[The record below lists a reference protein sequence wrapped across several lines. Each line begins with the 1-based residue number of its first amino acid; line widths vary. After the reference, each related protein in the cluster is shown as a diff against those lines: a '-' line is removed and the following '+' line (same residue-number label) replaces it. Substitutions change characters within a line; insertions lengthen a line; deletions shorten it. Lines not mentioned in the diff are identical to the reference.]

1 MQFIRRGAACVL
13 AGFSCCAAAAAAER
27 PVTTGEPV
35 VVTAMRIPQKLSE
48 TSQQVVVMGRDE
60 ITTSGHLSLAEL
72 LQARGGVEITN
83 SGGLGQPG
91 AVSMRG
97 AEPRHTM
104 VLIDGLR
111 IGSATAGGTA
121 FEHIPLNQIERIEI
135 VPGPLSSVYGS
146 DAIGGVIQIFTRSG
160 TGSDARIGAGSHGTR
175 ESSASFGRRV
185 NNTEFNFSAGA
196 LESSSFDATK
206 PALPFA
212 QHHPDSDRY
221 RNRNL
226 SARVTQR
233 IAAGHSLGFT
243 ALQSEGAAHF
253 DAGLATDDVNRQTLQ
268 AFSGYSR
275 NRITAN
281 WNSLLRIGTTRD
293 DSDTAGAFP
302 GYFRT
307 DQHQA
312 TWQNDLQLPVGTLVG
327 GLEYLDQRV
336 ASNTLFKHTG
346 RTVASAFAGYS
357 GSFGAHGLQ
366 LNARHDDNSQ
376 FGGRDTGSLGYS
388 YRISEPLRFRAS
400 AGTAFKAPTFND
412 LYFPDFPPF
421 FFSNPNLRPE
431 RSRGREAGVD
441 YRSGERQLGVTVFQN
456 DTTDLITVFTDPAT
470 FVSSTQNLAR
480 VRTEGVEITWRGAL
494 WGWQTRAQLTLQDPR
509 DETTGSQLRRRAKQ
523 YGSVGAERSFG
534 PWRFG
539 ADIVG
544 SGERFDSTNE
554 APNTR
559 MHGYGLLNFMAR
571 YAPAR
576 DWSINARWNNV
587 LDREHELIQFFNTP
601 GSSLLLWVA
610 WQPR

>member
-1 MQFIRRGAACVL
+1 MRFIGRGAVAVL
-13 AGFSCCAAAAAAER
+13 AAFSCCAVAAER

-35 VVTAMRIPQKLSE
+35 VVTATRIPQKLSE
-48 TSQQVVVMGRDE
+48 TNQQAVVITREE
-60 ITTSGHLSLAEL
+60 IATSGHLSLVEL

-83 SGGLGQPG
+83 SGGLGQPSG
-91 AVSMRG
+91 VSMRG

-121 FEHIPLNQIERIEI
+121 FENIPLNQIERIEI

-146 DAIGGVIQIFTRSG
+146 DAIGGVIQIFTRSEPG
-160 TGSDARIGAGSHGTR
+160 ASARIGFGSYGTR
-175 ESSASFGRRV
+175 EVSASFGRRV
-185 NNTEFNFSAGA
+185 NNTEFNFSAGM

-206 PALPFA
+206 PTLPFA
-212 QHHPDSDRY
+212 QHNPDSDRY
-221 RNRNL
+221 RNKNL
-226 SARVTQR
+226 SARLTQQ

-243 ALQSEGAAHF
+243 AFQSEGAAHF

-268 AFSGYSR
+268 AFSIYSR

-281 WNSLLRIGTTRD
+281 WSSLLRIGTTRD
-293 DSDTAGAFP
+293 DSDTVGAFP

-327 GLEYLDQRV
+327 GLEYLDQHV
-336 ASNTLFKHTG
+336 SSNTPFKQTG
-346 RTVASAFAGYS
+346 RTVASVFAGYV
-357 GSFGAHGLQ
+357 GNFGAHGLQ

-388 YRISEPLRFRAS
+388 YRISEPLRVRAS
-400 AGTAFKAPTFND
+400 VGTAFKAPTFND

-431 RSRGREAGVD
+431 RSRNREAGID
-441 YRSGERQLGVTVFQN
+441 YRSGDRQIGVTIFQN
-456 DTTDLITVFTDPAT
+456 DITDLITVFTDPAT
-470 FVSSTQNLAR
+470 FVSNTMNLAR
-480 VRTEGVEITWRGAL
+480 VRTEGMEFAWRGTL
-494 WGWQTRAQLTLQDPR
+494 WGWQTRAQLSVQDPR

-523 YGSVGAERSFG
+523 YGSVGAERTFG

-539 ADIVG
+539 ADIIG

-559 MHGYGLLNFMAR
+559 MHGYGLLNLTAG
-571 YAPAR
+571 YVLAR

-587 LDREHELIQFFNTP
+587 LDREYELNQFFNTP
-601 GSSLLLWVA
+601 GSNLFVWVA
-610 WQPR
+610 WQLR

>member
-1 MQFIRRGAACVL
+1 MHVIRRGAAAVL
-13 AGFSCCAAAAAAER
+13 AGFSCCAVGAER

-35 VVTAMRIPQKLSE
+35 VVTATRIPQKLSE
-48 TSQQVVVMGRDE
+48 TSRQAVVISREE
-60 ITTSGHLSLAEL
+60 IAASGHLSLVEL
-72 LQARGGVEITN
+72 LHALGGVEITN
-83 SGGLGQPG
+83 SGGLGQPS

-160 TGSDARIGAGSHGTR
+160 TGNSARVGVGSFGAR
-175 ESSASFGRRV
+175 EASASFGRRV
-185 NNTEFNFSAGA
+185 NNTEYNFSAGM

-206 PALPFA
+206 PTLPFA
-212 QHHPDSDRY
+212 QHNPDSDRY

-226 SARVTQR
+226 SVRVTQQ

-243 ALQSEGAAHF
+243 AFQSEGAAHF

-268 AFSGYSR
+268 ALAIHSR

-281 WNSLLRIGTTRD
+281 WNSLLRVGTTRD
-293 DSDTAGAFP
+293 DSDTVGAFP

-312 TWQNDLQLPVGTLVG
+312 TWQNEFQLPVGTLVG

-336 ASNTLFKHTG
+336 ASNTLFKQTG
-346 RTVASAFAGYS
+346 RTVGSVFAGYG
-357 GSFGAHGLQ
+357 GSFGDHGLQ

-376 FGGRDTGSLGYS
+376 FGGRDTGSFGYS
-388 YRISEPLRFRAS
+388 YRISEPLRIRAS
-400 AGTAFKAPTFND
+400 TGTAFKAPTFND

-431 RSRGREAGVD
+431 RSRSREIGFD
-441 YRSGERQLGVTVFQN
+441 YRSGERQLSVTLFQN
-456 DTTDLITVFTDPAT
+456 DISDLITVFTDPAT

-480 VRTEGVEITWRGAL
+480 VRTEGVEIAWRGAL

-544 SGERFDSTNE
+544 SGERFDATNE

-559 MHGYGLLNFMAR
+559 MHGYGLLNLMAG
-571 YAPAR
+571 YALER

-601 GSSLLLWVA
+601 GSSLFVWVA

>member
-1 MQFIRRGAACVL
+1 MRFIRSGAVAVL
-13 AGFSCCAAAAAAER
+13 TGFSCCAAAAER

-35 VVTAMRIPQKLSE
+35 VVTATRIPQKLSE
-48 TSQQVVVMGRDE
+48 TNQQAVVITREE
-60 ITTSGHLSLAEL
+60 IAASGHLSLVEL

-83 SGGLGQPG
+83 SGGLGQPSG
-91 AVSMRG
+91 VSMRG

-121 FEHIPLNQIERIEI
+121 FENIPLNQIKRIEI

-146 DAIGGVIQIFTRSG
+146 DAIGGVIQIFTRSEPGANARFGFGSYG
-160 TGSDARIGAGSHGTR
+160 THEA
-175 ESSASFGRRV
+175 SASFGRRD
-185 NNTEFNFSAGA
+185 NNTEFNFSAGM

-206 PALPFA
+206 PTLPFA
-212 QHHPDSDRY
+212 QHNPDSDRY
-221 RNRNL
+221 RNKNL
-226 SARVTQR
+226 SARMTQH

-243 ALQSEGAAHF
+243 AFQSEGAAHF

-268 AFSGYSR
+268 AFSIHSR

-281 WNSLLRIGTTRD
+281 WSSLLRIGTSRD
-293 DSDTAGAFP
+293 DSDTVGAFP

-312 TWQNDLQLPVGTLVG
+312 TWQNDIQLPVGALVG

-336 ASNTLFKHTG
+336 ASNTLFKQTG
-346 RTVASAFAGYS
+346 RTVASVFAGYV

-376 FGGRDTGSLGYS
+376 FGGRDTGSFGYS
-388 YRISEPLRFRAS
+388 YRISEPLRVRAS

-431 RSRGREAGVD
+431 RSRNREAGID
-441 YRSGERQLGVTVFQN
+441 YRSGERQLGVTIFQN
-456 DTTDLITVFTDPAT
+456 DITDMITVFTDPAT
-470 FVSSTQNLAR
+470 FVSNTVNLAR
-480 VRTEGVEITWRGAL
+480 VRTEGMEIAWRGTL
-494 WGWQTRAQLTLQDPR
+494 WGWQTRAQLTVQDPR

-523 YGSVGAERSFG
+523 YGSVGAERTFG

-539 ADIVG
+539 ADIIG

-559 MHGYGLLNFMAR
+559 MHGYGLLNLTAG
-571 YAPAR
+571 YALAR

-587 LDREHELIQFFNTP
+587 LDREYELNQFFNTP
-601 GSSLLLWVA
+601 GSNLFVWVA
-610 WQPR
+610 WQLR

>member
-1 MQFIRRGAACVL
+1 MRIFKRGAAAVL
-13 AGFSCCAAAAAAER
+13 AGLSCCAVAAER

-35 VVTAMRIPQKLSE
+35 VVTATRIPQKLSE
-48 TSQQVVVMGRDE
+48 TSQQAVVITREE
-60 ITTSGHLSLAEL
+60 IAASGHLSLVEL
-72 LQARGGVEITN
+72 LAARGGVEITN
-83 SGGLGQPG
+83 SGGFGQPS

-104 VLIDGLR
+104 VLIDGMR

-160 TGSDARIGAGSHGTR
+160 TGSSARVGVGSFGTR
-175 ESSASFGRRV
+175 EASASFGRRI
-185 NNTEFNFSAGA
+185 NDTEINFSVGA

-206 PALPFA
+206 PTLPFA
-212 QHHPDSDRY
+212 QHNPDSDRY
-221 RNRNL
+221 RNSNA

-233 IAAGHSLGFT
+233 IAEGHSLGFT
-243 ALQSEGAAHF
+243 AFQSEGAAHF

-268 AFSGYSR
+268 AFSIFSR

-281 WNSLLRIGTTRD
+281 WSSLLRIGTTRD
-293 DSDTAGAFP
+293 DSDSVGAFP

-312 TWQNDLQLPVGTLVG
+312 TWQNDFQLPVGTLVG

-336 ASNTLFKHTG
+336 ASNTQFKQTG
-346 RTVASAFAGYS
+346 RTVASIFAGY
-357 GSFGAHGLQ
+357 GGNFGNHGLQ

-376 FGGRDTGSLGYS
+376 FGGRDTGSLAYS
-388 YRISEPLRFRAS
+388 YRISEPLRIRAGT
-400 AGTAFKAPTFND
+400 GTAFKAPTFND
-412 LYFPDFPPF
+412 LYFPDLAPF

-431 RSRGREAGVD
+431 RSRSREVGFD
-441 YRSGERQLGVTVFQN
+441 YLSGERQLGITVFQN
-456 DTTDLITVFTDPAT
+456 DISDLITIFTDPAT
-470 FVSSTQNLAR
+470 FASTTQNLSR
-480 VRTEGVEITWRGAL
+480 VRTEGVEIAWRGAL

-509 DETTGSQLRRRAKQ
+509 DETTGFQLRRRAKE
-523 YGSVGAERSFG
+523 YGSIGAERSFG
-534 PWRFG
+534 RWRFG

-559 MHGYGLLNFMAR
+559 MHGYGLLNLTAG
-571 YAPAR
+571 YAVAR
-576 DWSINARWNNV
+576 DWSIHARWNNV
-587 LDREHELIQFFNTP
+587 FDREHELVQFFNTP
-601 GSSLLLWVA
+601 GSSLFAWVA

>member
-1 MQFIRRGAACVL
+1 MRFIRRGAAAVL
-13 AGFSCCAAAAAAER
+13 AGFSCCAAAAER
-27 PVTTGEPV
+27 PVTAGEPV
-35 VVTAMRIPQKLSE
+35 VVTATRIPQKLSE
-48 TSQQVVVMGRDE
+48 TSRQAVVITREE
-60 ITTSGHLSLAEL
+60 IAASGHLSLVEL
-72 LQARGGVEITN
+72 LAARGGVEITN
-83 SGGLGQPG
+83 SGGLGQPS
-91 AVSMRG
+91 AVSIRG

-121 FEHIPLNQIERIEI
+121 FENIPLNQIERIEI

-160 TGSDARIGAGSHGTR
+160 TGSSARVGVGSYGTR
-175 ESSASFGRRV
+175 EASASFGRRV
-185 NNTEFNFSAGA
+185 NNTEFNFSAGM

-206 PALPFA
+206 PTLPFA
-212 QHHPDSDRY
+212 QHNPDSDRY

-226 SARVTQR
+226 SARMTQQ

-243 ALQSEGAAHF
+243 AFQSEGAAHF
-253 DAGLATDDVNRQTLQ
+253 DAGLATDDVNRQALQ
-268 AFSGYSR
+268 ALSIHSR

-281 WNSLLRIGTTRD
+281 WSSLLRIGTTRD
-293 DSDTAGAFP
+293 DSDSVGAFP

-312 TWQNDLQLPVGTLVG
+312 TWQNEFQLPVGTLVG

-336 ASNTLFKHTG
+336 ASNTPFKQTG
-346 RTVASAFAGYS
+346 RTVGSVFAGYG
-357 GSFGAHGLQ
+357 GSFGDHSVQ

-376 FGGRDTGSLGYS
+376 FGGRDTGSFGYG
-388 YRISEPLRFRAS
+388 YRISEPLRIRAS
-400 AGTAFKAPTFND
+400 VGTAFKAPTFND

-431 RSRGREAGVD
+431 RSRSREVGVD
-441 YRSGERQLGVTVFQN
+441 YRSGERQLGVTIFQN
-456 DTTDLITVFTDPAT
+456 DITDLITVFTDPAT
-470 FVSSTQNLAR
+470 FVSNTQNLAR
-480 VRTEGVEITWRGAL
+480 VRTEGVEIAWRGAL
-494 WGWQTRAQLTLQDPR
+494 WGWRTRAQLTLQDPR
-509 DETTGSQLRRRAKQ
+509 DEATGAQLRRRAKE
-523 YGSVGAERSFG
+523 YGSIGAERSIG
-534 PWRFG
+534 RWRFG

-544 SGERFDSTNE
+544 SGQRFDSTNE

-559 MHGYGLLNFMAR
+559 MHGYGLLNLTAG
-571 YAPAR
+571 YALAR

-587 LDREHELIQFFNTP
+587 LDREYELIQFFNTP
-601 GSSLLLWVA
+601 GSSLFAWVA

>member
-1 MQFIRRGAACVL
+1 MRFIRRGAVAVL
-13 AGFSCCAAAAAAER
+13 TAFSCCAVAAER

-35 VVTAMRIPQKLSE
+35 VVTATRIPQKLSE
-48 TSQQVVVMGRDE
+48 TNQQAVIITREE
-60 ITTSGHLSLAEL
+60 IAASGHLSLVEL

-83 SGGLGQPG
+83 SGGLGQPSG
-91 AVSMRG
+91 VSMRG

-121 FEHIPLNQIERIEI
+121 FENIPLNQIERIEI

-160 TGSDARIGAGSHGTR
+160 PGANARIGFGSYGTR
-175 ESSASFGRRV
+175 EASASFGRRV
-185 NNTEFNFSAGA
+185 NNTEFNFSAGM

-206 PALPFA
+206 PTLPFA
-212 QHHPDSDRY
+212 QHNPDSDRY

-226 SARVTQR
+226 SARMTQQ

-243 ALQSEGAAHF
+243 AFQSEGAAHF
-253 DAGLATDDVNRQTLQ
+253 DAGLATDDVNRQALQ
-268 AFSGYSR
+268 AFSVHSR

-281 WNSLLRIGTTRD
+281 WSSLLRIGTTRD
-293 DSDTAGAFP
+293 DSDTVGAFP

-312 TWQNDLQLPVGTLVG
+312 TWQNDLQLPIGTLVG
-327 GLEYLDQRV
+327 GLEYLDQHV
-336 ASNTLFKHTG
+336 SSNTLFKQTG
-346 RTVASAFAGYS
+346 RTVASVFAGYV

-388 YRISEPLRFRAS
+388 YRISEPLRVRAS
-400 AGTAFKAPTFND
+400 VGTAFKAPTFND

-431 RSRGREAGVD
+431 RSRNREAGID
-441 YRSGERQLGVTVFQN
+441 YRSGEHQLGVTVFQN
-456 DTTDLITVFTDPAT
+456 DITDLITVFTDPAT
-470 FVSSTQNLAR
+470 FVSTTQNLAQ
-480 VRTEGVEITWRGAL
+480 VRTEGMEIAWRGTL
-494 WGWQTRAQLTLQDPR
+494 WGWQTRAQLTVQDPR

-523 YGSVGAERSFG
+523 YGSVGAERTFG

-539 ADIVG
+539 ADIVA

-559 MHGYGLLNFMAR
+559 MHGYGLLNLNAG
-571 YAPAR
+571 YVLAR
-576 DWSINARWNNV
+576 DWSINTRWNNV
-587 LDREHELIQFFNTP
+587 LDREYELNQFFNTP
-601 GSSLLLWVA
+601 GSNLFVWVA
-610 WQPR
+610 WQLR

>member
-1 MQFIRRGAACVL
+1 MRFIRSGVVAVL
-13 AGFSCCAAAAAAER
+13 TVYSCCAAAAER

-35 VVTAMRIPQKLSE
+35 VVTATRIPQKLSE
-48 TSQQVVVMGRDE
+48 TNQQAVVITREE
-60 ITTSGHLSLAEL
+60 IAASGHLSLVEL

-83 SGGLGQPG
+83 SGGLGQPSG
-91 AVSMRG
+91 VSMRG

-121 FEHIPLNQIERIEI
+121 FENIPLNQIERIEI

-146 DAIGGVIQIFTRSG
+146 DSIGGVIQIFTRSEPG
-160 TGSDARIGAGSHGTR
+160 ASARFGYGSYGTR
-175 ESSASFGRRV
+175 EASASFGRRV
-185 NNTEFNFSAGA
+185 NNTEFNFSAGG

-212 QHHPDSDRY
+212 QHNPDSDRY
-221 RNRNL
+221 RNHNL
-226 SARVTQR
+226 SARMTQHL
-233 IAAGHSLGFT
+233 AAGHSLGFT
-243 ALQSEGAAHF
+243 AFQSEGAAHF

-268 AFSGYSR
+268 AFSIFSR

-281 WNSLLRIGTTRD
+281 WSSLLRIGTTRD
-293 DSDTAGAFP
+293 DSDTVGAFP

-312 TWQNDLQLPVGTLVG
+312 TWQNDLQLPIGTLVG

-336 ASNTLFKHTG
+336 ASNTLFKQTG
-346 RTVASAFAGYS
+346 RTVASAFGGYV
-357 GSFGAHGLQ
+357 GNFGAHGLQ

-388 YRISEPLRFRAS
+388 YRVSGPLRVRAS
-400 AGTAFKAPTFND
+400 VGTAFKAPTFND

-431 RSRGREAGVD
+431 RSRNREAGVD
-441 YRSGERQLGVTVFQN
+441 YRSGDRQLGVTIFQN
-456 DTTDLITVFTDPAT
+456 DISDLITVFTDPAT
-470 FVSSTQNLAR
+470 FVSNTVNLAR
-480 VRTEGVEITWRGAL
+480 VRTEGVEIAWRGTL
-494 WGWQTRAQLTLQDPR
+494 WGWQTRAQLTVQDPR

-523 YGSVGAERSFG
+523 YGSVGAERTFG

-539 ADIVG
+539 ADVIG

-559 MHGYGLLNFMAR
+559 MHGYGLLNLTAG
-571 YAPAR
+571 YALAR

-587 LDREHELIQFFNTP
+587 LDREYELNQFFNTP
-601 GSSLLLWVA
+601 GGNVFVWVA
-610 WQPR
+610 WQMR

>member
-1 MQFIRRGAACVL
+1 MRIIRSGAVAVL
-13 AGFSCCAAAAAAER
+13 TVYSCCAAAAER

-35 VVTAMRIPQKLSE
+35 VVTATRIPQKLSE
-48 TSQQVVVMGRDE
+48 TNQQAVVITREE
-60 ITTSGHLSLAEL
+60 IAASGHLSLVEL

-83 SGGLGQPG
+83 SGGLGQPSG
-91 AVSMRG
+91 VSMRG

-121 FEHIPLNQIERIEI
+121 FENIPLNQIERIEI

-146 DAIGGVIQIFTRSG
+146 DAIGGVIQIFTRSEPG
-160 TGSDARIGAGSHGTR
+160 ASARFGYGSFGTR
-175 ESSASFGRRV
+175 EASASFGRRV
-185 NNTEFNFSAGA
+185 NNTEFNFSAGG

-212 QHHPDSDRY
+212 QHNPDSDRY
-221 RNRNL
+221 RNHNL
-226 SARVTQR
+226 SARMTQHL
-233 IAAGHSLGFT
+233 AAGHSLGFT
-243 ALQSEGAAHF
+243 AFQSEGAAHF

-268 AFSGYSR
+268 AFSIFSR

-281 WNSLLRIGTTRD
+281 WSSLLRFGTTRD
-293 DSDTAGAFP
+293 DSESVGAFP

-307 DQHQA
+307 DQEQA
-312 TWQNDLQLPVGTLVG
+312 TWQNDFQLPIGTLVG

-336 ASNTLFKHTG
+336 ASNTLFKQTG
-346 RTVASAFAGYS
+346 RTVASVFGGYV
-357 GSFGAHGLQ
+357 GNFGAHGLQ

-388 YRISEPLRFRAS
+388 YRVSDPLRVRAS
-400 AGTAFKAPTFND
+400 VGTAFKAPTFND

-431 RSRGREAGVD
+431 RSRNREAGVD
-441 YRSGERQLGVTVFQN
+441 YRSGDRHFGVTIFQN
-456 DTTDLITVFTDPAT
+456 DISDLITVFTDPVT
-470 FVSSTQNLAR
+470 FVSNTVNLAR
-480 VRTEGVEITWRGAL
+480 VRTEGAEIAWRGTL
-494 WGWQTRAQLTLQDPR
+494 WGWQTRAQLTVQDPR

-523 YGSVGAERSFG
+523 YGSVGAERTFG

-539 ADIVG
+539 ADIIG

-559 MHGYGLLNFMAR
+559 MHGYGLLNLTAG
-571 YAPAR
+571 YALAR

-587 LDREHELIQFFNTP
+587 LDREYELNQFFNTP
-601 GSSLLLWVA
+601 GSNVFVWVA
-610 WQPR
+610 WQMH

>member
-1 MQFIRRGAACVL
+1 MRFIRSGAVVVL
-13 AGFSCCAAAAAAER
+13 TGFSCCAAAAER

-35 VVTAMRIPQKLSE
+35 VVTATRIPQKLSE
-48 TSQQVVVMGRDE
+48 TNQQAVVITREE
-60 ITTSGHLSLAEL
+60 IAASGHLSLVEL

-83 SGGLGQPG
+83 SGGLGQPSG
-91 AVSMRG
+91 VSMRG

-121 FEHIPLNQIERIEI
+121 FENIPLNQIERIEI

-160 TGSDARIGAGSHGTR
+160 TGSSARIGVGSYGTR
-175 ESSASFGRRV
+175 EASASFGRRV
-185 NNTEFNFSAGA
+185 NNTEFNFSAGM

-206 PALPFA
+206 PTLPFA
-212 QHHPDSDRY
+212 QHNPDSDRY
-221 RNRNL
+221 RNKNL
-226 SARVTQR
+226 SARMTQH
-233 IAAGHSLGFT
+233 IAEGHSLGFT
-243 ALQSEGAAHF
+243 AFQSEGAAHF

-268 AFSGYSR
+268 AFSIHSR

-281 WNSLLRIGTTRD
+281 WSSLLRIGTTRD
-293 DSDTAGAFP
+293 DSDTVGAFP

-307 DQHQA
+307 NQHQA
-312 TWQNDLQLPVGTLVG
+312 TWQNDLQLPVGTLLG

-336 ASNTLFKHTG
+336 SSDTLFKQTG
-346 RTVASAFAGYS
+346 RTVASVFAGYV

-376 FGGRDTGSLGYS
+376 FGGHDTGSLGYS
-388 YRISEPLRFRAS
+388 YRVSEPLRVRAS
-400 AGTAFKAPTFND
+400 VGTAFKAPTFND

-431 RSRGREAGVD
+431 RSRNREAGID
-441 YRSGERQLGVTVFQN
+441 YRSGERQLGVTLFQN
-456 DTTDLITVFTDPAT
+456 DITDLITVFTDPAT
-470 FVSSTQNLAR
+470 FVSNTQNLAQ
-480 VRTEGVEITWRGAL
+480 VRTEGVEIAWRGTL
-494 WGWQTRAQLTLQDPR
+494 WGWQTRAQLTVQDPR

-523 YGSVGAERSFG
+523 YGSVGAERTFG

-539 ADIVG
+539 ADIIG

-559 MHGYGLLNFMAR
+559 MHGYGLLNLTAG
-571 YAPAR
+571 YVLAR
-576 DWSINARWNNV
+576 DWSINARWNNI
-587 LDREHELIQFFNTP
+587 LDREYELNQFFNTP
-601 GSSLLLWVA
+601 GSNLFVWVA
-610 WQPR
+610 WQQR

>member
-1 MQFIRRGAACVL
+1 MQLIRRGAAAVL
-13 AGFSCCAAAAAAER
+13 AGLSCCAAAAER
-27 PVTTGEPV
+27 PVTAGEPV
-35 VVTAMRIPQKLSE
+35 VVTATRIPQKLSE
-48 TSQQVVVMGRDE
+48 TGKQAVVITREE
-60 ITTSGHLSLAEL
+60 IAASGHLSLVEL

-83 SGGLGQPG
+83 SGGLGQPS
-91 AVSMRG
+91 AVSIRG

-121 FEHIPLNQIERIEI
+121 FENIPLNQIERIEI

-160 TGSDARIGAGSHGTR
+160 TGSSARVGVGSFGTR
-175 ESSASFGRRV
+175 EASASFGRKV
-185 NNTEFNFSAGA
+185 NNTEINFSAGA

-206 PALPFA
+206 PTLPFA
-212 QHHPDSDRY
+212 QHNPDSDRY

-226 SARVTQR
+226 SARMTQQ

-243 ALQSEGAAHF
+243 AFQSEGAAHF

-268 AFSGYSR
+268 AFSIHSR

-281 WNSLLRIGTTRD
+281 WSSLLRIGTTRD
-293 DSDTAGAFP
+293 DSDSVGAFP
-302 GYFRT
+302 GFFRT
-307 DQHQA
+307 DQHQT
-312 TWQNDLQLPVGTLVG
+312 TWQNEVQLPVGTLVG

-336 ASNTLFKHTG
+336 ASNTVFKQTG
-346 RTVASAFAGYS
+346 RTVGSVFAGY
-357 GSFGAHGLQ
+357 GGNFGDHGVQ

-376 FGGRDTGSLGYS
+376 FGGRDTGSFGYS
-388 YRISEPLRFRAS
+388 YRISELFRIRAS

-431 RSRGREAGVD
+431 RSRSREAGVD
-441 YRSGERQLGVTVFQN
+441 YRSGEQQLGVTIFQN
-456 DTTDLITVFTDPAT
+456 DVTDLITVFIDPLG
-470 FVSSTQNLAR
+470 VSTTQNLNR
-480 VRTEGVEITWRGAL
+480 VRSEGVEVSGRATL
-494 WGWQTRAQLTLQDPR
+494 WGWQMRAQLTVQDPR
-509 DETTGSQLRRRAKQ
+509 DETTGAQLRRRAKE
-523 YGSVGAERSFG
+523 YGSIGAERNFG
-534 PWRFG
+534 RWRFG

-544 SGERFDSTNE
+544 SGQRFDSTNE

-559 MHGYGLLNFMAR
+559 MHGYGLLNLTAG
-571 YAPAR
+571 YTLAR

-587 LDREHELIQFFNTP
+587 LDREYELIQFFNTP
-601 GSSLLLWVA
+601 GSSLFIWVA
-610 WQPR
+610 KQSR

>member
-1 MQFIRRGAACVL
+1 MRFIRSGAVVVL
-13 AGFSCCAAAAAAER
+13 TGFSCCIAAAER

-35 VVTAMRIPQKLSE
+35 VVTATRIPQKLSE
-48 TSQQVVVMGRDE
+48 TNQQAVVITREE
-60 ITTSGHLSLAEL
+60 IAASGHLSLVEL

-83 SGGLGQPG
+83 SGGLGQPSG
-91 AVSMRG
+91 VSMRG

-121 FEHIPLNQIERIEI
+121 FENIPLNQIERIEI

-146 DAIGGVIQIFTRSG
+146 DAIGGVIQIFTRSEPG
-160 TGSDARIGAGSHGTR
+160 ASARIGFGSYGTR
-175 ESSASFGRRV
+175 EASASFGRRV
-185 NNTEFNFSAGA
+185 NNTEFNFSAGM

-206 PALPFA
+206 PTLPFA
-212 QHHPDSDRY
+212 QHNPDSDRY
-221 RNRNL
+221 RNKNV
-226 SARVTQR
+226 SARLTQQL
-233 IAAGHSLGFT
+233 AAGHSLGFT
-243 ALQSEGAAHF
+243 AFQSEGAAHF

-268 AFSGYSR
+268 AFSIHSR

-281 WNSLLRIGTTRD
+281 WSSLLRVGTTRD
-293 DSDTAGAFP
+293 DSDSVGAFP

-336 ASNTLFKHTG
+336 ASNTLFKQTG
-346 RTVASAFAGYS
+346 RTVASVFAGYV
-357 GSFGAHGLQ
+357 GNIGAHGLQ

-376 FGGRDTGSLGYS
+376 FGGRDTGSPGYS
-388 YRISEPLRFRAS
+388 YRISEPLRVRAS
-400 AGTAFKAPTFND
+400 VGTAFKAPTFND

-431 RSRGREAGVD
+431 RSRNREAGID
-441 YRSGERQLGVTVFQN
+441 YRIGDRQLGVTLFQN
-456 DTTDLITVFTDPAT
+456 DITDLITVFTDPAT
-470 FVSSTQNLAR
+470 FVSNTVNLSKA
-480 VRTEGVEITWRGAL
+480 RTEGMEVAWRGTL
-494 WGWQTRAQLTLQDPR
+494 WGWQTRAQLTVQDPR

-523 YGSVGAERSFG
+523 YGSVGAERTFG

-559 MHGYGLLNFMAR
+559 MHGYGLLNLTAG
-571 YAPAR
+571 YVLAR

-587 LDREHELIQFFNTP
+587 LDREYELNQFFNTP
-601 GSSLLLWVA
+601 GSNLFVWVA
-610 WQPR
+610 WQMR

>member
-1 MQFIRRGAACVL
+1 MRFIRSGAAVVL
-13 AGFSCCAAAAAAER
+13 AGLSCSAAAAER
-27 PVTTGEPV
+27 PVTTVEPV
-35 VVTAMRIPQKLSE
+35 VVTATRIPQKLSE
-48 TSQQVVVMGRDE
+48 TSQQAVVITREE
-60 ITTSGHLSLAEL
+60 IVGSGHLSLVEL
-72 LQARGGVEITN
+72 LQVRGGVEITN
-83 SGGLGQPG
+83 SGGLGQPS
-91 AVSMRG
+91 AVSLRG

-111 IGSATAGGTA
+111 MGSATAGGTA
-121 FEHIPLNQIERIEI
+121 FENIPLNQIERIEI

-160 TGSDARIGAGSHGTR
+160 IGSSARVGAGSYGTR
-175 ESSASFGRRV
+175 EASASFGHRID
-185 NNTEFNFSAGA
+185 NTEFNFSAGM

-206 PALPFA
+206 PTLPFA

-221 RNRNL
+221 RNRNI
-226 SARVTQR
+226 SGRVTRQ
-233 IAAGHSLGFT
+233 IVAGHSLGFT
-243 ALQSEGAAHF
+243 AFQSEGAAHF

-268 AFSGYSR
+268 AFSIHSR

-281 WNSLLRIGTTRD
+281 WSSLLRIGTTRD
-293 DSDTAGAFP
+293 DSDTVGAFP
-302 GYFRT
+302 GFFRT

-336 ASNTLFKHTG
+336 ASNTLFKQTG
-346 RTVASAFAGYS
+346 RTVASVFAGYG
-357 GSFGAHGLQ
+357 GSFGDHGLQ

-376 FGGRDTGSLGYS
+376 FGGRDTGSFGYS
-388 YRISEPLRFRAS
+388 YRISGPLRIRAG

-412 LYFPDFPPF
+412 LYFPDFAPF

-431 RSRGREAGVD
+431 RSRSREAGVD

-456 DTTDLITVFTDPAT
+456 DITDLITVFTDPAT
-470 FVSSTQNLAR
+470 FVSNTQNLAR
-480 VRTEGVEITWRGAL
+480 VRTEGVEIAWRGTL

-523 YGSVGAERSFG
+523 YGSIGAERTSG
-534 PWRFG
+534 RWRFG

-559 MHGYGLLNFMAR
+559 MHGYGLLNLAAG
-571 YAPAR
+571 YALAR

-587 LDREHELIQFFNTP
+587 FDREYELIQFFNTP
-601 GSSLLLWVA
+601 GGNLFIWVA
-610 WQPR
+610 WQPQKP

>member
-1 MQFIRRGAACVL
+1 MRFITSGAVVVL
-13 AGFSCCAAAAAAER
+13 TGFSCCIAAAER

-35 VVTAMRIPQKLSE
+35 VVTATRIPQKLSE
-48 TSQQVVVMGRDE
+48 TNQQAVVITREE
-60 ITTSGHLSLAEL
+60 IAASGHLSLVEL

-83 SGGLGQPG
+83 SGGLGQPSG
-91 AVSMRG
+91 VSMRG

-121 FEHIPLNQIERIEI
+121 FENIPLNQIERIEI

-146 DAIGGVIQIFTRSG
+146 DAIGGVIQIFTRSEPG
-160 TGSDARIGAGSHGTR
+160 ASARIGFGSYGTR
-175 ESSASFGRRV
+175 EASASFGRRV
-185 NNTEFNFSAGA
+185 NNTEFNFSAGM

-206 PALPFA
+206 PTLPFA
-212 QHHPDSDRY
+212 QHNPDSDRY
-221 RNRNL
+221 RNKNV
-226 SARVTQR
+226 SARLTQQL
-233 IAAGHSLGFT
+233 AAGHSLGFT
-243 ALQSEGAAHF
+243 AFQSEGAAHF

-268 AFSGYSR
+268 AFSIHSR

-281 WNSLLRIGTTRD
+281 WSSLLRVGTTRD
-293 DSDTAGAFP
+293 DSDSVGAFP

-336 ASNTLFKHTG
+336 ASNTLFKQTG
-346 RTVASAFAGYS
+346 RTVASVFAGYV
-357 GSFGAHGLQ
+357 GNIGAHGLQ

-388 YRISEPLRFRAS
+388 YRISEPLRVRAS
-400 AGTAFKAPTFND
+400 VGTAFKAPTFND

-431 RSRGREAGVD
+431 RSRNREAGID
-441 YRSGERQLGVTVFQN
+441 YRIGDRQLGVTLFQN
-456 DTTDLITVFTDPAT
+456 DITDLITVFTDPAT
-470 FVSSTQNLAR
+470 FVSNTVNLSK
-480 VRTEGVEITWRGAL
+480 VRTEGMEVAWRGTL
-494 WGWQTRAQLTLQDPR
+494 WGWQTRAQLTVQDPR

-523 YGSVGAERSFG
+523 YGSVGAERTFG

-559 MHGYGLLNFMAR
+559 MHGYGLLNLTAG
-571 YAPAR
+571 YVLAR

-587 LDREHELIQFFNTP
+587 LDREYELNQFFNTP
-601 GSSLLLWVA
+601 GSNLFVWVA
-610 WQPR
+610 WQMR